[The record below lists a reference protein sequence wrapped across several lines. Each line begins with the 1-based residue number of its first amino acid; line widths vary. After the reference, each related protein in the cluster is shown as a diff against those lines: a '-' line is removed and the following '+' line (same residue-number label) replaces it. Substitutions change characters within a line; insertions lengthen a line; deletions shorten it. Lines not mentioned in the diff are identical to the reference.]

1 MKKSER
7 TLAAAPPFQIEPA
20 PLGFDLVPVKP
31 LTGCIHTAT
40 TYLIGASFV
49 SLAPTFFMKKSERTL
64 AAAPPFQIEPAPLG
78 FDLVPV
84 KPLKHQITETG
95 APF

>member
-1 MKKSER
+1 
-7 TLAAAPPFQIEPA
+7 
-20 PLGFDLVPVKP
+20 
-31 LTGCIHTAT
+31 
-40 TYLIGASFV
+40 
-49 SLAPTFFMKKSERTL
+49 MKKSERTL